1 MAAAAT
7 LITMLLPL
15 ISAAGGAGGP
25 PAGLEPMIGKPG
37 CETRCGNVSVPF
49 PFGFGPARCSATG
62 LNLTCDN
69 TTRPGKPPRLLLG
82 EGGVFQQVEEISIQ
96 LSTVRVVTPPI
107 FSPARSNL
115 SADDYGAVKRASW
128 GGGRLDSHSI
138 FQYTLSSKSDYL
150 GTLRPELVVVGCNVQ
165 ATLHTEISRGNSY
178 VVGCSSYCDG
188 HRALTADD
196 VRNDSAG
203 YCVAT
208 IDTAQTYYNVEVTR
222 LGNGSAVND
231 DLPVSVLLVKADF
244 GAQDLPNRVVRL
256 LNLDRPLGATPPL
269 ANTANA
275 NHIGGDCFSANALM
289 DTRVTLTS
297 PGDAKRVVCS
307 MYVDMDE
314 CKDPVHNRCFGECVN
329 NMGSFDCWCPQG
341 YHRNPR
347 RPDGCIKS
355 MKSVKNTGLIIG
367 ISVSV
372 VPCLI
377 LLALGGILIIRK
389 LKHHTAERIK
399 LKFFNQNRGQLLQ
412 QLISN
417 RSDIGERM
425 IVPPNELDKATN
437 NFDQIRKLGGGGHGT
452 IYKGILSDLHVV
464 AIKKSNIVVQREIDE
479 FINEV
484 AILSQI
490 NHRNVVK
497 LHGCCLE
504 TEIPLLAYEFISN
517 GILSE
522 HLHHAS
528 PRSIPW
534 RDRLRIACE
543 VGKAIAYLHSAIS
556 IPVIHRDIKS
566 SNILLDDALTTKVSD
581 FGASR
586 YIPVN
591 QTGITATTVQGT
603 IGYLDPMYYYTGRL
617 SEMSDVYSF
626 GVLLVELLTRKMP
639 ITYRSSE
646 DNLVDLID
654 SQVAAEGGN
663 EVQEVACLAASCLKL
678 KGEERPTTR
687 QLEIA
692 LEGLQATKEH
702 PLFDSRAIQNEEN
715 YIETSYPSTAR
726 STSLDEA
733 ATSTSTPTSTHI
745 LTGCKVPLKVMAV
758 VKGNFAGAGEKAL
771 GPLQRRQEEGEQGNG
786 ENI

>member
-1 MAAAAT
+1 MAQITVSSSAVVAMAAAAT

-244 GAQDLPNRVVRL
+244 GAQDLPNRV
-256 LNLDRPLGATPPL
+256 
-269 ANTANA
+269 
-275 NHIGGDCFSANALM
+275 
-289 DTRVTLTS
+289 
-297 PGDAKRVVCS
+297 RVVCS

-646 DNLVDLID
+646 GDGLVM
-654 SQVAAEGGN
+654 QFV
-663 EVQEVACLAASCLKL
+663 
-678 KGEERPTTR
+678 
-687 QLEIA
+687 EI
-692 LEGLQATKEH
+692 L
-702 PLFDSRAIQNEEN
+702 
-715 YIETSYPSTAR
+715 
-726 STSLDEA
+726 
-733 ATSTSTPTSTHI
+733 
-745 LTGCKVPLKVMAV
+745 
-758 VKGNFAGAGEKAL
+758 
-771 GPLQRRQEEGEQGNG
+771 
-786 ENI
+786 